1 MPDRLLT
8 TGEALVAALVTLLA
22 MLIVVAYLWAR
33 VATLSPFALLGFTLA
48 AGAITAMS
56 LLRHA
61 RKETGALIGSI
72 VVAMVAGAWLL
83 SFAYPSF
90 LPPGAGDLTHHL
102 QLIDYIERHWRLPDA
117 RLEAVMGEMAHY
129 TPGLH
134 LLTAL
139 IGAWSRTD
147 GLHAVYPVAAATVAL
162 KCTLIFLIALRVMPS
177 IKGRLPLA
185 LLAVLLATAPQ
196 AYFLDS
202 FLRDSFLA
210 QVAAELF
217 AVAMWWAVVV
227 WDQSPA
233 RLPLL
238 LFAAAGAGVF
248 LTWPV
253 WIGPPIVTLIAVAL
267 THADRRIHE
276 RAGDLALAITPIALI
291 AAVHAMGRAGWLT
304 IAGTS
309 GAVVHPAVSLFG
321 WGYLALAAAGAAM
334 APFQRAARST
344 MLIAISIGAQAMT
357 LYVLA
362 RARGASTP
370 YMALKM
376 IYLLIYPLAVLG
388 AVAIAAVIYRGLKA
402 TPAGTRYVREKRGAI
417 MAWAVLAMMT
427 TAYWK
432 PLTTVKVP
440 TPAGSE
446 DLYLAGRWVR
456 AHVEAECVDYLVP
469 SVDTAYWLHLAVLG
483 NPRLSARTADPGTYD
498 PDMNVARWIEPSGL
512 PYAIAY
518 MPALPREV
526 LSDVDVIEQV
536 RSAAVLKRRGPSFC
550 ADAQRLVK
558 HEDTKESVS
567 TK

>member
-22 MLIVVAYLWAR
+22 MLIVAAYLWAR
-33 VATLSPFALLGFTLA
+33 VAPLSPFALLGFAVATGIA
-48 AGAITAMS
+48 VAIS
-56 LLRHA
+56 LLRRA
-61 RKETGALIGSI
+61 RHDTA
-72 VVAMVAGAWLL
+72 VFVASVGVAIVAGAWLL
-83 SFAYPSF
+83 SFVYPSF

-102 QLIDYIERHWRLPDA
+102 QLVDYIERHWRLPDA
-117 RLEAVMGEMAHY
+117 RLEAIMGEMAHY

-134 LLTAL
+134 LLSAL
-139 IGAWSRTD
+139 AGAWSRTG
-147 GLHAVYPVAAATVAL
+147 GLHAIYPVVAVTVAL
-162 KCTLIFLIALRVMPS
+162 KCTLIFLIALRVMPPM
-177 IKGRLPLA
+177 KGRLPLA
-185 LLAVLLATAPQ
+185 LVAVLLATAPQ

-217 AVAMWWAVVV
+217 VVAMWWAIVV

-238 LFAAAGAGVF
+238 LFAAAGVGAF

-253 WIGPPIVTLIAVAL
+253 WVGPPIVTVIAVGL
-267 THADRRIHE
+267 THGDRRIHA
-276 RAGDLALAITPIALI
+276 RARDLALALTPIALI
-291 AAVHAMGRAGWLT
+291 AAAHATGRVGWLT

-309 GAVVHPAVSLFG
+309 GAVVRPAVSVFG
-321 WGYLALAAAGAAM
+321 WGYLALAAAGLVV
-334 APFQRAARST
+334 APFQRTARTT
-344 MLIAISIGAQAMT
+344 MLMAISIGAQAMT

-362 RARGASTP
+362 RAGGASTP

-388 AVAIAAVIYRGLKA
+388 AFAIATVIARGPDRLRQGF
-402 TPAGTRYVREKRGAI
+402 AGREGPRYFHWVA
-417 MAWAVLAMMT
+417 ASAVLVVMT
-427 TAYWK
+427 AAYWK

-440 TPAGSE
+440 TPAVSE
-446 DLYLAGRWVR
+446 DLYLAGRWTR
-456 AHVEAECVDYLVP
+456 AHVEAACVDYLVP

-483 NPRLSARTADPGTYD
+483 NPRLSARTADPATYD
-498 PDMNVARWIEPSGL
+498 PDINVARWIEPSGL

-518 MPALPREV
+518 LPALPREV

-536 RSAAVLKRRGPSFC
+536 RTAAVLKRRGPSFC
-550 ADAQRLVK
+550 ADAQRLARV
-558 HEDTKESVS
+558 TP
-567 TK
+567 